1 MNEKQLRQTEQKVKD
16 FISKHQM
23 ILPGDLIIAG
33 VSGGADSMCLLLL
46 LLKLRGVF
54 AYEVLAV
61 HV

>member
-23 ILPGDLIIAG
+23 ILPGDLIIAV

-46 LLKLRGVF
+46 LLKLR
-54 AYEVLAV
+54 
-61 HV
+61 